1 MDSFYGFRC
10 NPHLASGI
18 VKRLSL
24 LQFGQ
29 TAAFDV
35 VDWRRPKAAV
45 ERRTGRLH
53 RGFGIE
59 RTWHGELGPEEP
71 YKVTRSLDVI
81 RWITHPASIQAEHR
95 NTSKHNLSSEQK
107 ECFKLANHNIE
118 SHFFDQMWATWC
130 LNEKGRYSGIQGD
143 ILEDTTEEYTVN
155 HPLGNYSQRT
165 RRHRMNA
172 RRLKNLEICNKHL
185 HIFFRVSEDVKGG
198 HHVKPDHHVK
208 SSCEVRSSCKDH
220 HVKPGGHKKPDLL
233 SQSRARRRY

>member
-53 RGFGIE
+53 RGFDIE

-118 SHFFDQMWATWC
+118 SRFFDQMWATWC
-130 LNEKGRYSGIQGD
+130 LNEKGRYSGIFREIYWKTYRG
-143 ILEDTTEEYTVN
+143 IYSKPSTGKLFTEN
-155 HPLGNYSQRT
+155 SQTSNERSKAEES
-165 RRHRMNA
+165 R
-172 RRLKNLEICNKHL
+172 NLQQTPAHL
-185 HIFFRVSEDVKGG
+185 LPGFGG
-198 HHVKPDHHVK
+198 CEGRP
-208 SSCEVRSSCKDH
+208 SCEVFMRSR
-220 HVKPGGHKKPDLL
+220 VFI
-233 SQSRARRRY
+233 